1 MADEN
6 NSTEQNTNI
15 ITLNEQEQQIL
26 AQARAAYDEAI
37 AQGQS
42 IDQALNEASEILT
55 QSDLDNELVT
65 TTLNLWR
72 GTSDLNVEQSNL
84 DNVFTDATSEADDVE
99 PTVETVPT
107 GVLTNT
113 NSTSFVSGDTST
125 SLPDV
130 PTVNAVTEV
139 NRVEITGMSTVGRN
153 PTATQVSRPE
163 QTELVEEVSITISA
177 NNPSNESQ
185 AVTLD
190 VTPPTIRFMAAID
203 DVGSVAGALTSGDTT
218 NDARLV
224 LSGLVE
230 AGSTVTIFNG
240 TSVIGAATVTGTTW
254 TYTATIE
261 DGVTYQF
268 NAVATDAAGNNS
280 VPTDSFTVIGD
291 MSISQPV
298 IDLNSASDT
307 GDSDS
312 DNLTND
318 TTATFTLT
326 NIDSDASAVE
336 VFNGGVSLG
345 FAEQV
350 SGVWTFTA
358 TEDQLSEGENT
369 LTVQVT
375 DAAGNTSTSD
385 DLTVT
390 LDTTAFTNV
399 ESLTFSNDS
408 GSSDTD
414 LITNVAS
421 QTVTGTLASAL
432 AEGESLW
439 IWQNDNDGWIN
450 ATLAVNGTTVTLDD
464 LTLESG
470 THTLK
475 AQIRDAAGNVGEEQ
489 EWEYTLDT
497 EKPITPTFAL
507 ATDTGTSDSDGI
519 TNDATINVTL
529 ADDAVS
535 WEYSLDGGNT
545 WLTGSGS
552 SFELGANATYAID
565 DIQVRQTDEAGN
577 TSDIISNDSA
587 ITVDTT
593 APATE
598 LQLEAKVQLDGA
610 SDTSET
616 DADPQITAVGS
627 EGAYAVTW
635 YGGND
640 DSGYSIFVQL
650 FNAAGEKVGEVT
662 QLDGASDTSKDDY
675 SPQITAVGS
684 EGAYVVTWY
693 GSNDDDNDYSI
704 FVQLFDATGE
714 KVGEATQLDGA
725 SSTSGSDDS
734 PQITAV
740 GSDGAYAVTWY
751 GVNDDGDGSIFVQLF
766 NADGTVVTNN
776 LINNSESV
784 TVQSS
789 EVGMAY
795 LVLATEVA
803 NINSLADIEA
813 LADGQYNRVEITSA
827 NSDTLLSASGLA
839 DGTYVVYM
847 VDAAGNLSVQTDE
860 TITIDSTVSTVVFA
874 LASDTG
880 TSDSDG
886 ITNDATVT
894 VTLDDDV
901 ASWRYSL
908 DGGNTWNTGTGSSFE
923 LDADTTYA
931 IGDIQVQQ
939 TDTAGNTSTA
949 SSNSTA
955 ITIDSTVSTVAFALA
970 SDTGTSDSDG
980 ITNDATV
987 NVTLADDAASWE
999 YSLDEGYTWNTGTG
1013 SSFELSADTFYSIG
1027 TIQVRQTDTAG
1038 NTSTASNSTA
1048 ITVDTTTLAAPSF
1061 ALASDT
1067 GTSDS
1072 DGITNDATVTVTL
1085 DDDVAS
1091 WEFSLDGGSTWLTG
1105 SGSSFE
1111 LGANAT
1117 YAIGDI
1123 QVRQTDEAGNT
1134 SDIISNDSA
1143 ITVDTTAPAAA
1154 SEDAIV
1160 WSDDGQTVTLTFSEA
1175 IDVSKLTIESLT
1187 LADGLSFGDGAS
1199 ISASD
1204 EDNDGYADTFTITLG
1219 TDATA
1224 TSDDP
1229 ITVDKDSAIDAA
1241 GNTADDD
1248 IALGGLRSEIVVF
1261 DLTAGTSSSV
1271 DGSREFEAGVSYT
1284 IYIVVD
1290 SDNENVELADGYS
1303 WTGGANLGED
1313 DEIVLVGNDSTNA
1326 VEGFYGRVDSTVNF
1340 DSYIGWRAT
1349 SRSLPA
1355 FVRNNGSFHRKT
1367 SSTGRWEDLWTGTWA
1382 SNPNGDTGNFSD
1394 RYKNA
1399 LPSSVAQAVTWATP
1413 S

>member
-1 MADEN
+1 VGSDGAYAVTWYGV
-6 NSTEQNTNI
+6 NSNGS
-15 ITLNEQEQQIL
+15 
-26 AQARAAYDEAI
+26 Y
-37 AQGQS
+37 S
-42 IDQALNEASEILT
+42 IFVQLFNAN
-55 QSDLDNELVT
+55 
-65 TTLNLWR
+65 
-72 GTSDLNVEQSNL
+72 G
-84 DNVFTDATSEADDVE
+84 
-99 PTVETVPT
+99 ETV
-107 GVLTNT
+107 GE
-113 NSTSFVSGDTST
+113 
-125 SLPDV
+125 
-130 PTVNAVTEV
+130 VT
-139 NRVEITGMSTVGRN
+139 
-153 PTATQVSRPE
+153 Q
-163 QTELVEEVSITISA
+163 
-177 NNPSNESQ
+177 
-185 AVTLD
+185 LD
-190 VTPPTIRFMAAID
+190 
-203 DVGSVAGALTSGDTT
+203 G
-218 NDARLV
+218 
-224 LSGLVE
+224 
-230 AGSTVTIFNG
+230 
-240 TSVIGAATVTGTTW
+240 
-254 TYTATIE
+254 
-261 DGVTYQF
+261 
-268 NAVATDAAGNNS
+268 
-280 VPTDSFTVIGD
+280 
-291 MSISQPV
+291 
-298 IDLNSASDT
+298 
-307 GDSDS
+307 
-312 DNLTND
+312 
-318 TTATFTLT
+318 
-326 NIDSDASAVE
+326 
-336 VFNGGVSLG
+336 
-345 FAEQV
+345 
-350 SGVWTFTA
+350 
-358 TEDQLSEGENT
+358 
-369 LTVQVT
+369 
-375 DAAGNTSTSD
+375 
-385 DLTVT
+385 
-390 LDTTAFTNV
+390 
-399 ESLTFSNDS
+399 
-408 GSSDTD
+408 
-414 LITNVAS
+414 AS
-421 QTVTGTLASAL
+421 QTSKYDDSPQITAVGSEGAYAVTWYGGNDDGGYSVFVQLFD
-432 AEGESLW
+432 AEGE
-439 IWQNDNDGWIN
+439 
-450 ATLAVNGTTVTLDD
+450 T
-464 LTLESG
+464 
-470 THTLK
+470 
-475 AQIRDAAGNVGEEQ
+475 VGE
-489 EWEYTLDT
+489 
-497 EKPITPTFAL
+497 
-507 ATDTGTSDSDGI
+507 
-519 TNDATINVTL
+519 VT
-529 ADDAVS
+529 
-535 WEYSLDGGNT
+535 
-545 WLTGSGS
+545 
-552 SFELGANATYAID
+552 
-565 DIQVRQTDEAGN
+565 
-577 TSDIISNDSA
+577 
-587 ITVDTT
+587 
-593 APATE
+593 
-598 LQLEAKVQLDGA
+598 QLDGA
-610 SDTSET
+610 SDTSKNDYSPQITAVGSEGAYAVT
-616 DADPQITAVGS
+616 WYGTNDDSGYSVFVQLFDADGETVGEVTQLDGTSVTSKNDYAPQITAVGS